1 MFDVIAGPFSYFSS
15 LEIIPLI
22 YVGIVV
28 CTHHPLQE

>member
-22 YVGIVV
+22 YVGIV